1 MTIIQRPLRACF
13 FWLEGWLDRIFPP
26 AWNPLYHLGTLGFFY
41 LWVVTVSGIYVYIF
55 FDTGTTEAYD
65 SIEYMTYEQWYLAGI
80 MRSLHRYASDGMVLM
95 MGVHMLREFAL
106 DRYRGK
112 RWFTWVTGLPIL
124 WLVFIAGITGYWLV
138 WDMLAQYVAQ
148 ATSEWLDWLPIF
160 GVPVVRNFL
169 APNLLDDRFFTLL
182 TFIHIAVPLILL
194 FILWIHLQ
202 RVSRPEVNPARGLAI
217 GTLLMLLVLSL
228 VKPAESQGPANLS
241 QVPAEVGLDW
251 FYLFAYPLMDIWS
264 SGALWVFLTTL
275 SLIVAALPWLPP
287 MRRVP
292 VARVDLANCN
302 GCTRC
307 AEDCPFSAVTM
318 QPRSD
323 GLPFEREAVVDPALC
338 VACGICAGACPTSTP
353 FRRAGENRPAGAVPR
368 RSAHA
373 DRDGGGGA
381 VGRCPSPGLRLR
393 PRRRSRP
400 AGIAGPCGPQA
411 ALYRGPAAGL
421 HRLPHQPRPGRR
433 RRAGG
438 LPRGRMLLPLRR
450 RVDAG
455 ADRAA
460 TRSLS
465 EGARPAR
472 AAVHDLGRADRPRSR
487 GTGPSRLCHQ
497 PGVAAAGSRAN
508 AAAGDAGKAA
518 DRGAV
523 RPWLT
528 SCAISGRRSSTA
540 ERRCCSPCSPMRRA
554 TSTSR
559 RTRQR

>member
-353 FRRAGENRPAGAVPR
+353 FRRAGELVPGIDLPA
-368 RSAHA
+368 RSLA
-373 DRDGGGGA
+373 DLRTRIETAAAELSGDARLLVFGCDHG
-381 VGRCPSPGLRLR
+381 VDLGRLASPGLAALKLPCIAALPPAFIDYLISRDLADGVVLAGCR
-393 PRRRSRP
+393 EGACYYRFGAEWTQERIERRRDPYLRARVP
-400 AGIAGPCGPQA
+400 RERLCTIWA
-411 ALYRGPAAGL
+411 APT
-421 HRLPHQPRPGRR
+421 
-433 RRAGG
+433 
-438 LPRGRMLLPLRR
+438 
-450 RVDAG
+450 
-455 ADRAA
+455 DRAA
-460 TRSLS
+460 AERALRAFATSLES
-465 EGARPAR
+465 LPP
-472 AAVHDLGRADRPRSR
+472 DLGRTP
-487 GTGPSRLCHQ
+487 Q
-497 PGVAAAGSRAN
+497 
-508 AAAGDAGKAA
+508 
-518 DRGAV
+518 
-523 RPWLT
+523 
-528 SCAISGRRSSTA
+528 
-540 ERRCCSPCSPMRRA
+540 RA
-554 TSTSR
+554 TPAKPQIEELSDHG
-559 RTRQR
+559 